1 MLISK
6 FYELL
11 NKELIS
17 ILENNSNDEKTKIHK
32 NIEQNKGYALLIWF
46 LNFYGKKEIYKTY
59 ITDGPDDKSCDIIFS
74 SKDNDDKE
82 IFYVVQ
88 SKFVSFTKK
97 NESTYPLISKEEF
110 GATLN
115 DFSTILIGERIE
127 SSNKNFNKKYE
138 DLKIHL
144 ENNGKIKFIFFTL
157 AKFNDQIKD
166 SIKSFNKKY
175 SPNITL
181 EVIDFDRVR
190 RDYIEFKY
198 KEITT
203 NNPLEYTYNPEFS
216 SIKLEIERFKDENR
230 DILEFDGR
238 EKAYILLLKPKT
250 LYDLFE
256 KYKFSLF
263 FKNVRNPLHKSN
275 YNEQIVETLLRKPNA
290 FWYFNNG
297 ITGITKIL
305 PDIGI
310 HAKRIEIDGLQIIN
324 GAQTV
329 YSIYQAY
336 KNATQIEKK
345 SMDAYAKIALRLIG
359 SSDEEFNL
367 QITRYTN
374 FQNPMTERDFWAN
387 DDVQER
393 LQNESFS
400 TDIWYEKRR
409 GEFQLTEEQIKS
421 LGVKIVSNKILAL
434 SYTSFHLQNP
444 VYSAVRTNDFFT
456 SYKDS
461 KNGIYEYIFNDKTH
475 FKDMYVS
482 FFILNILLDILSKS
496 THKDTLIIPN
506 LIDIIFII
514 LAISNIFMNKYYSI
528 KFNNNLNL
536 NNYLFEVSLFKKD
549 NDILNI
555 QKILSYSIKY
565 IYGKLQD
572 VSHDKSL
579 DKLEK
584 LILDINYYNEI
595 KESIEIDNFDIST
608 IDSIS
613 LFNLGHI
620 KNKEILNI
628 LNFV

>member
-6 FYELL
+6 FYELI

-138 DLKIHL
+138 DLKVHL

-157 AKFNDQIKD
+157 AKFNEQIND
-166 SIKSFNKKY
+166 SIRSFNKKY

-250 LYDLFE
+250 LHDLFE

-421 LGVKIVSNKILAL
+421 LGVKIVPNEKFIPSYLA
-434 SYTSFHLQNP
+434 FHLEKPIYSISKQN
-444 VYSAVRTNDFFT
+444 YFFIR
-456 SYKDS
+456 DN
-461 KNGIYEYIFNDKTH
+461 NGIYNEIFNDKTN
-475 FKDMYVS
+475 FYDMYVS
-482 FFILNILLDILSKS
+482 YFIFNTISSINILDNRILIKDMETLRMVILSLSKIALKKYFSNKYNTKDFNLYNHLLNISKTKETHKLDEIREVFKFTYNFILKRLEHPDIYYFNNRLS
-496 THKDTLIIPN
+496 N
-506 LIDIIFII
+506 LIN
-514 LAISNIFMNKYYSI
+514 S
-528 KFNNNLNL
+528 
-536 NNYLFEVSLFKKD
+536 SLQETMKD
-549 NDILNI
+549 
-555 QKILSYSIKY
+555 
-565 IYGKLQD
+565 
-572 VSHDKSL
+572 SL
-579 DKLEK
+579 EQE
-584 LILDINYYNEI
+584 EI
-595 KESIEIDNFDIST
+595 KI
-608 IDSIS
+608 
-613 LFNLGHI
+613 
-620 KNKEILNI
+620 
-628 LNFV
+628 